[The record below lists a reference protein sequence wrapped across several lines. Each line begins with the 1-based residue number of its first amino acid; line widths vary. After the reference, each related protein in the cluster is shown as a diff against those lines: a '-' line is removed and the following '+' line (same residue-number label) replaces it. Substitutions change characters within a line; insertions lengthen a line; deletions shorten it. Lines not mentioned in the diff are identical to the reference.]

1 MNGGGSSKFRHIGR
15 RSPVKWR
22 EDFTRWTPS
31 AWHDGGLLQRFLIPH
46 LPGKTGSSTGNDSI
60 SGSLCFFSIA
70 PWNTKQ
76 TSVFS
81 RIFRSMPENIILSL
95 LECSVYFFLLLLLLF
110 LLYVVSDTS
119 KALAREI
126 LLQRNLRLLSTVRLL
141 RMFWLIWNYF
151 DRAFSLI
158 DLSYPGRVMKTFRA
172 SFIFGLFCEIIQ
184 PLVWN
189 NKKTV
194 SEYSISISKC
204 DRVVSKSK
212 DGFA

>member
-46 LPGKTGSSTGNDSI
+46 LPGKTDSFTGNDSI

-95 LECSVYFFLLLLLLF
+95 LECSVYFFYCCCCYSCCMSF
-110 LLYVVSDTS
+110 Q
-119 KALAREI
+119 I
-126 LLQRNLRLLSTVRLL
+126 PQRNWLERFYYSEISGCWVRLDC
-141 RMFWLIWNYF
+141 WEC
-151 DRAFSLI
+151 
-158 DLSYPGRVMKTFRA
+158 
-172 SFIFGLFCEIIQ
+172 FGWSEII
-184 PLVWN
+184 LV
-189 NKKTV
+189 
-194 SEYSISISKC
+194 EPC
-204 DRVVSKSK
+204 L
-212 DGFA
+212 